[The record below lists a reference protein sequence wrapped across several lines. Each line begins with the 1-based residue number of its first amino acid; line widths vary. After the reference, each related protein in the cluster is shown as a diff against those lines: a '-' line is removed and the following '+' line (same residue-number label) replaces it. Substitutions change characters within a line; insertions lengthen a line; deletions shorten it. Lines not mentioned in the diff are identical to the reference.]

1 MGAYSEIDLER
12 QDNDNPFEESSIF
25 DCVGAEN
32 ISAFAEETPA
42 VTLSAA
48 PAEAQPQQDTS
59 QDPAAPIKTDDTPA
73 QPPDDSGQTASP
85 ASDTASEDEKKKAH
99 EAAEA
104 KRKADWEA
112 RQKLKKAD
120 EQAQLDRLAAMSD
133 DEVMAASMKRIS
145 TDTEKLTRR
154 SMKECVAEYI
164 QTMCIEDPAFARKA
178 MHPRKSMI
186 RCFQYI
192 NRKKELLN
200 IRTLRATPK
209 MLRLAAEDYEREWTT
224 TRWGYQYTRTGYQYR
239 LFMRCAIQGAIL
251 KVSIFLP
258 KLLRLGARTP
268 VYDVYIDRDARQFL
282 TYSYEKKK
290 WLTGKLDRLEWTQ
303 NCWNHTE
310 QWISPADAKLVG
322 QYFGIEIGDYWD
334 ILKFQQGVRDEQ
346 LERRHKKETEPW
358 DADLAQVPALPKDWE
373 CWAAKVGIQE
383 NYIFYQYKRGGAK
396 PGNYVAPVSCRL
408 YGVSNWKSVRVLVVL
423 PGHCPFAHR
432 DGGLEQFI
440 DIIVHLF
447 SSLNSG
453 GRLIVQ
459 PSTACRKSLPRGRLF
474 HITLNEQN

>member
-42 VTLSAA
+42 VTPSAA

-73 QPPDDSGQTASP
+73 Q
-85 ASDTASEDEKKKAH
+85 KAH

-192 NRKKELLN
+192 NRKAWDYIQDELKANDIQPGPGQQMYGSDIPDDLCYQWAVDYFNDSDAKEDHEEEEKFV
-200 IRTLRATPK
+200 PK
-209 MLRLAAEDYEREWTT
+209 PYMGGTT
-224 TRWGYQYTRTGYQYR
+224 TKSKGSKQV
-239 LFMRCAIQGAIL
+239 
-251 KVSIFLP
+251 KS
-258 KLLRLGARTP
+258 
-268 VYDVYIDRDARQFL
+268 
-282 TYSYEKKK
+282 
-290 WLTGKLDRLEWTQ
+290 
-303 NCWNHTE
+303 
-310 QWISPADAKLVG
+310 
-322 QYFGIEIGDYWD
+322 
-334 ILKFQQGVRDEQ
+334 
-346 LERRHKKETEPW
+346 KKEDRKTAIPKKPAESTGQ
-358 DADLAQVPALPKDWE
+358 LALGDFVMPEEKA
-373 CWAAKVGIQE
+373 G
-383 NYIFYQYKRGGAK
+383 
-396 PGNYVAPVSCRL
+396 
-408 YGVSNWKSVRVLVVL
+408 
-423 PGHCPFAHR
+423 
-432 DGGLEQFI
+432 
-440 DIIVHLF
+440 
-447 SSLNSG
+447 
-453 GRLIVQ
+453 
-459 PSTACRKSLPRGRLF
+459 
-474 HITLNEQN
+474 